1 MAKNKPELQAP
12 KLQESAF
19 LPRNFTIT
27 TAERM
32 RALAGPP
39 PYALRLRRIEDLE
52 AAILRALS
60 EHEAQQGAPLDA
72 AALPTIIQLK
82 IDQLNALIGD
92 HNRYYP
98 IEARLRIDVRTRQLM
113 DWDRPWVPMA
123 AVTAEALLARSRRG

>member
-1 MAKNKPELQAP
+1 MTKPKPELSAP
-12 KLQESAF
+12 KLQETAL

-27 TAERM
+27 TAEQM

-52 AAILRALS
+52 AAILATIAA
-60 EHEAQQGAPLDA
+60 HEAKQGAPLDA
-72 AALPTIIQLK
+72 ARLPTIIQLK

-123 AVTAEALLARSRRG
+123 MVTAKALLARARRP